1 MFATNPIF
9 DMLLRGMVLTTIA
22 MFWVVVLVRINGL
35 RSFSKMTNF
44 DFVMT
49 VAIGSLLASSS
60 QSTTWIGFS
69 QTLTAMAML
78 FVVQYI
84 TARIRKY
91 SATFESLV
99 QNKPVLL
106 MQNGIILEAAL
117 IKTRVAKDD
126 LVAKLREA
134 NVLNFSQVHAV
145 VLETTGDISVLHS
158 NRNTDKNNDENGNK
172 HPELCSAEI
181 LQGIQKIQLRS

>member
-22 MFWVVVLVRINGL
+22 MLWVVVLVRINGL

-49 VAIGSLLASSS
+49 VAIGSLLGSST

-84 TARIRKY
+84 TARIRKS

-106 MQNGIILEAAL
+106 MQDGIILDAAL

-134 NVLNFSQVHAV
+134 NVLNFSQVRAV
-145 VLETTGDISVLHS
+145 VLETTGDISVLH
-158 NRNTDKNNDENGNK
+158 NEKNGEQ
-172 HPELCSAEI
+172 CSAEM
-181 LQGIQKIQLRS
+181 LQDIQKIE